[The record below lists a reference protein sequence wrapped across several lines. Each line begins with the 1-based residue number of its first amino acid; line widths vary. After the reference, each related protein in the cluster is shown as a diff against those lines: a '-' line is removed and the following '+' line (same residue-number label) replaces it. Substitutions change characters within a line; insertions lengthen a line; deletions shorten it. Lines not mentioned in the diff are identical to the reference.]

1 MHSEV
6 AGRRVIF
13 QAEEP
18 EGAEAVVDANHDDVM
33 VEDVVR
39 AVSSVVGRPD
49 AKSATVNPDYNRQQ
63 SVVVAARGQLR
74 CVYVETEAVFL
85 T

>member
-33 VEDVVR
+33 VEEVVR

-49 AKSATVNPDYNRQQ
+49 AKSATVNPNYYRQQ
-63 SVVVAARGQLR
+63 SVVVARGQLR
-74 CVYVETEAVFL
+74 CVYVETEAVFF

>member
-6 AGRRVIF
+6 ARRRVIF

-33 VEDVVR
+33 VQDVVR
-39 AVSSVVGRPD
+39 AVSSVVSRTD
-49 AKSATVNPDYNRQQ
+49 AKSATVNPNYDRQQ
-63 SVVVAARGQLR
+63 RVVVTRGQLR
-74 CVYVETEAVFL
+74 CVYVEAEAVFL

>member
-18 EGAEAVVDANHDDVM
+18 EGAEAVVDADHDDVM
-33 VEDVVR
+33 VEEVVR
-39 AVSSVVGRPD
+39 SVSSVVGRPD
-49 AKSATVNPDYNRQQ
+49 AKSATVNPNYDRQQ
-63 SVVVAARGQLR
+63 SVVVARGQLR